1 MIMIN
6 TDKPGK
12 IRVNHNYLRRLRSF
26 ALDERYNSAIVE
38 PIAGMARSYRG
49 QGA

>member
-6 TDKPGK
+6 TNKPGK

-26 ALDERYNSAIVE
+26 ALDEPYNSA
-38 PIAGMARSYRG
+38 IAGMARSYRG